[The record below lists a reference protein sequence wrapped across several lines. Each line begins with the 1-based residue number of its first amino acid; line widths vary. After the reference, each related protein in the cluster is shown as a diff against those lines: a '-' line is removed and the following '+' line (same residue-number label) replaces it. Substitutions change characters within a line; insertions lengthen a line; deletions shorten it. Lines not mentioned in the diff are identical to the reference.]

1 MIIAIDGTA
10 GSGKSTTAKK
20 LAEKLNFFHI
30 DSGSLYR
37 VATYFCIMN
46 NIGSDD
52 NQLETM
58 LNNMNIDFN
67 DKIILLNG
75 KDVSSEIREHY
86 ISDIVSDYSCNIQ
99 I

>member
-37 VATYFCIMN
+37 VATYFCFMN
-46 NIGSDD
+46 NIGSDVPHLRLG
-52 NQLETM
+52 NSFVP
-58 LNNMNIDFN
+58 I
-67 DKIILLNG
+67 K
-75 KDVSSEIREHY
+75 
-86 ISDIVSDYSCNIQ
+86 
-99 I
+99 

>member
-46 NIGSDD
+46 N
-52 NQLETM
+52 NHH
-58 LNNMNIDFN
+58 
-67 DKIILLNG
+67 IIQ
-75 KDVSSEIREHY
+75 V
-86 ISDIVSDYSCNIQ
+86 
-99 I
+99 